1 MGAIVSVHQ
10 FLTDYQ
16 HSGTNIF
23 RTSAAEVRLNDKKKW
38 ARASENR
45 RNERLFMGFATAAL
59 SRELV
64 AASYDYIGCAYEARI
79 FSILLFSSFGSMYD
93 FCSFHSGREAPP
105 VMRRAARWYVK

>member
-1 MGAIVSVHQ
+1 MTV
-10 FLTDYQ
+10 
-16 HSGTNIF
+16 
-23 RTSAAEVRLNDKKKW
+23 NDKRYR
-38 ARASENR
+38 ARATENR
-45 RNERLFMGFATAAL
+45 RNERRFMGFATAAL